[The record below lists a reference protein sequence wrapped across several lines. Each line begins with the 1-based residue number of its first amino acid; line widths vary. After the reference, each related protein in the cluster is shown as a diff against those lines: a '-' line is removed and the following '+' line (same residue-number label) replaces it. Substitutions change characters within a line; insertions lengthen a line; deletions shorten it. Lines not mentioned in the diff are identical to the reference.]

1 MIFCRFGPLTI
12 TSAVPFTVWETLRGR
27 RTVLLVAI
35 HVTSRNAAAVAASIK
50 SEPTCGRSVD
60 GVKGDVVPLAGM
72 LSCYLLLV
80 AQPPLPLQVF
90 LPLHP

>member
-1 MIFCRFGPLTI
+1 MIFCRFGTLTI
-12 TSAVPFTVWETLRGR
+12 TSAVPFTVWETLGGR
-27 RTVLLVAI
+27 RTAI

-60 GVKGDVVPLAGM
+60 GVKGDVVPIAGM